1 MLSSEI
7 LGYSLSIL
15 KGAVLTVEV
24 ALLSLVIS
32 TVIGISGAL
41 AKKSNNRLLRYV
53 LFLYTT
59 IIRGIPELVLMLL
72 IFFGG
77 QIALNNLIFALG
89 YDTYIDVNPFFTGV
103 LTIGFIYGA
112 YMIETFRGAIQAI
125 EHEQIETAYA
135 FGMNKWQVTRKIIF
149 PQMALH
155 ALPSYTNNW
164 LVLLK
169 STALVSVIGL
179 NDMVR
184 IANLASGS
192 IKEPFIFYLFVCLIF
207 LGFTAISLWG
217 LKRICLHYNIDT
229 EKVLKS

>member
-1 MLSSEI
+1 MLSAEI
-7 LGYSLSIL
+7 LGYCLSIL
-15 KGAVLTVEV
+15 KGAVLTIEV
-24 ALLSLVIS
+24 ALLSLFLS
-32 TVIGISGAL
+32 TIIGVSGAL
-41 AKKSNNRLLRYV
+41 AKKSNNIIVVIILN
-53 LFLYTT
+53 LYTT
-59 IIRGIPELVLMLL
+59 IIRGVPELVLMLL

-77 QIALNNLIFALG
+77 QIILNNLLFSLG
-89 YDTYIDVNPFFTGV
+89 YDIYIDVNPFFTGV

-125 EHEQIETAYA
+125 ERSQIETAYA
-135 FGMNKWQVTRKIIF
+135 FGMSKWQVIKKILF
-149 PQMALH
+149 PQMALY
-155 ALPSYTNNW
+155 ALPSFTNNW

-207 LGFTAISLWG
+207 LAFTSISLWG
-217 LKRICLHYNIDT
+217 LRKICLHYNIDS
-229 EKVLKS
+229 EKTLSS